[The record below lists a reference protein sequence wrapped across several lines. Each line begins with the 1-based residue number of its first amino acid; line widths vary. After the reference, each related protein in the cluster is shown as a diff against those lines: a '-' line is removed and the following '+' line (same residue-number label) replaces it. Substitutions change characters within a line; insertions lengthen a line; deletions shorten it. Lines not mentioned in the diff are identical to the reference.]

1 MEDSKGTD
9 SDLVKEE
16 KLDET
21 QAIRVYCREVRGAS
35 RYLISLSHRIEKP
48 NAVAGRVRLL
58 KNDT

>member
-16 KLDET
+16 KLDEA

-35 RYLISLSHRIEKP
+35 RYLISFSHCIEKP